1 MLSVTQL
8 LITLI
13 TTAYCARI
21 REVTVTR
28 EVFYSKEVYT
38 SRIVEPTRSDLI
50 EPSFSRPLLTIS
62 VRESLLSMA
71 KAGRSTAIRLIR
83 LIDGRDEP
91 DKTTSLFYAKFTAAY
106 TNCTLDSEV
115 RLFKHDDKKRGAP
128 LKCLALETRI
138 ERLLRISNQHI
149 NVIGEKQILQ
159 KFQKIHLFVS

>member
-106 TNCTLDSEV
+106 TNCTLDSELTLKKIYSEDCPV
-115 RLFKHDDKKRGAP
+115 DPTREMILCSGYVESSGKRTGQRLHCEPAGSYEKSK
-128 LKCLALETRI
+128 
-138 ERLLRISNQHI
+138 ISP
-149 NVIGEKQILQ
+149 
-159 KFQKIHLFVS
+159 